1 MNSPYFGRFL
11 YAFSPFFI
19 YFCAISPPPQ
29 VTLCPSFVIGPM
41 LNGATGTLNT
51 SLRVMQDVM
60 KANVPFVPKMGLPL
74 VDVEWQWGFDSGG
87 ICGLARAVDWC

>member
-1 MNSPYFGRFL
+1 MF
-11 YAFSPFFI
+11 FSAVF
-19 YFCAISPPPQ
+19 APPPQ

-74 VDVEWQWGFDSGG
+74 VDVEWQWGGFWQCCYMRIGTG
-87 ICGLARAVDWC
+87 CRLVVNWGRLEQY